1 MDLKSI
7 QFSKDIEEHFLKY
20 FSKSHY
26 EKICRALTT
35 PPLITYFRERKF
47 NEEQNDSNSFLQF
60 QTTIQNFVNK
70 QCEEKQWEKIQ
81 LMKCPI
87 DILSNEVLCFP
98 VNVMDIET
106 FNNLPRYDKV
116 VIVDIYCGKSVLR
129 GSDIY
134 SPGLL
139 SISPNVKINDIVSIY
154 VDIEGKILRA
164 SRGPYE
170 SKLLFIGN
178 GQILVNRIDI
188 FSKTPNELQGIG
200 VKMIDS
206 IYKSPSFGSDDS
218 INDRVFLQNLPSIL
232 CAKFLEPKPQQLI
245 LDMCSAPGGKTMHLA
260 NLTKDK
266 AKIIALD
273 KSKPKIQILNEELK
287 KYKFSSIKAY
297 NVDATKLVSQVTK
310 NDALLL
316 NPDLLKVLNIENESF
331 SYDTI
336 EQFLPSEEQKIS
348 LNQKSKNI
356 LRNKNTDE
364 NEKNILN
371 KFKAL
376 SNIRCSVFPDES
388 FDVILLDP
396 PCSALGQRPMFS
408 CDMTL
413 EGLLTFHSYQR
424 ALFKVAH
431 RLLKPGGR
439 IVFSTCTFNPKE
451 NEEQVAW
458 ILETFNDM
466 ILENLREKLPF
477 AKSHISVKD
486 IHFDHIEDLENNG
499 EFISVSPSKIEK
511 IKQCTLRFDPGD
523 DICFKDDTIGFFIA
537 SFIKKKII
545 KINQ

>member
-139 SISPNVKINDIVSIY
+139 SISPNGIIYNYKITKYEIKKEKRHLKENNINSLFKINDIVSIY

-336 EQFLPSEEQKIS
+336 EQFLPSEEQKY
-348 LNQKSKNI
+348 L
-356 LRNKNTDE
+356 
-364 NEKNILN
+364 
-371 KFKAL
+371 
-376 SNIRCSVFPDES
+376 
-388 FDVILLDP
+388 
-396 PCSALGQRPMFS
+396 
-408 CDMTL
+408 
-413 EGLLTFHSYQR
+413 
-424 ALFKVAH
+424 
-431 RLLKPGGR
+431 
-439 IVFSTCTFNPKE
+439 
-451 NEEQVAW
+451 
-458 ILETFNDM
+458 
-466 ILENLREKLPF
+466 
-477 AKSHISVKD
+477 
-486 IHFDHIEDLENNG
+486 
-499 EFISVSPSKIEK
+499 
-511 IKQCTLRFDPGD
+511 
-523 DICFKDDTIGFFIA
+523 
-537 SFIKKKII
+537 
-545 KINQ
+545 